1 MSGSTRFST
10 RLEKAAEQP
19 GGVPSV
25 ERALD
30 ILERLRA
37 ADRGQTLSELSKALH
52 IPKNAVFRITQTLL
66 ARGYLLR
73 DPATMRFELSRQV
86 LDLWQPR
93 LAGVSLTE
101 AALEPMLALRDRTRE
116 TVQVGV
122 RLDEGGVVVAHA
134 DGLEPLRIAVDVGLR
149 FRFHDNAPG
158 KLLLAWMPEPQRQET
173 IDRLELTAS
182 TDRTI
187 TSPAELVRECD
198 AILARGYATDHAET
212 EPGIHCV
219 AAPICTA
226 DRGCVATIWFSA
238 PARRLPKGA
247 FRDVSGLVIEAGK
260 ASARRLDSRG

>member
-1 MSGSTRFST
+1 
-10 RLEKAAEQP
+10 
-19 GGVPSV
+19 VPSV

-37 ADRGQTLSELSKALH
+37 ADRGQTLSELSKSLH
-52 IPKNAVFRITQTLL
+52 LPKNAVFRITQTLL

-93 LAGVSLTE
+93 
-101 AALEPMLALRDRTRE
+101 
-116 TVQVGV
+116 
-122 RLDEGGVVVAHA
+122 
-134 DGLEPLRIAVDVGLR
+134 
-149 FRFHDNAPG
+149 
-158 KLLLAWMPEPQRQET
+158 ET
-173 IDRLELTAS
+173 IDRLALTAS

-187 TSPAELVRECD
+187 TSPDELVRECD

-219 AAPICTA
+219 AAPICSA

-238 PARRLPKGA
+238 PARRLPKAA

-260 ASARRLDSRG
+260 AIGRRLDSRG